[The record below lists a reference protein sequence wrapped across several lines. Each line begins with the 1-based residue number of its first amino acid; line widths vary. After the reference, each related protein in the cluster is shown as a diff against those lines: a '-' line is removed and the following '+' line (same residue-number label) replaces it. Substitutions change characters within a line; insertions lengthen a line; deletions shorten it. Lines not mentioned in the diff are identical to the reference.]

1 VASPNLRGLGAHGPE
16 GELATRRRPSRCVK
30 GVDVHMESMPTV
42 GVHTRVRRRPT
53 DPGAQG
59 CGTSP
64 DDEAEHIHRLI
75 ALARDGDR
83 AALGE
88 LYERYAEAV
97 FHCVNRILQDVHEAE
112 DVTQHVF
119 LKLMSVL
126 TRYQRREVPSSAWLM
141 RVARNVALDAE
152 RRRRTM
158 RYEEIEETNPDADDQ
173 YQRVR
178 SLREALA
185 ALPATQRRVVVLRHV
200 VGLSAP
206 EIAERLGKTAGSV
219 HALDQRGRRTLQGD
233 LTELGWAP
241 ATVTHTDR
249 GGIAVVA

>member
-1 VASPNLRGLGAHGPE
+1 MQSMSAIPAVRARAKD
-16 GELATRRRPSRCVK
+16 RRPK
-30 GVDVHMESMPTV
+30 AGP
-42 GVHTRVRRRPT
+42 RVRVCAR
-53 DPGAQG
+53 
-59 CGTSP
+59 P
-64 DDEAEHIHRLI
+64 DDEAEHIYRVI

-83 AALGE
+83 EALGE
-88 LYERYAEAV
+88 LYERYADSV
-97 FHCVNRILQDVHEAE
+97 FHCVNRILQDVYESE

-119 LKLMSVL
+119 LKLMSAL
-126 TRYQRREVPSSAWLM
+126 PRYQRRQVPFSAWLM

-152 RRRRTM
+152 RKRRPVRC
-158 RYEEIEETNPDADDQ
+158 EEIHETNPDADDQ
-173 YQRVR
+173 YQRGR

-206 EIAERLGKTAGSV
+206 EVAQCLGKSAGSV

-241 ATVTHTDR
+241 ATVTRDD
-249 GGIAVVA
+249 GSAVAVVA

>member
-1 VASPNLRGLGAHGPE
+1 
-16 GELATRRRPSRCVK
+16 
-30 GVDVHMESMPTV
+30 MESMSAIPTV
-42 GVHTRVRRRPT
+42 NARARVRRRT
-53 DPGAQG
+53 ADPRVQV
-59 CGTSP
+59 CGTWANG
-64 DDEAEHIHRLI
+64 EAEHIHQVI

-83 AALGE
+83 EALGE
-88 LYERYAEAV
+88 LYERYAESV
-97 FHCVNRILQDVHEAE
+97 FHCVHRILQDVHEAE

-126 TRYQRREVPSSAWLM
+126 PRYQRREVPFSAWLM

-152 RRRRTM
+152 RKRRPM
-158 RYEEIEETNPDADDQ
+158 RYEEIQETGPDADDD
-173 YQRVR
+173 YQRGR

-206 EIAERLGKTAGSV
+206 EIAERLGKSAWSI

-241 ATVTHTDR
+241 ATVARADR
-249 GGIAVVA
+249 DGIAVVA